1 MDRTD
6 NKPACKYRGE
16 SILHAFSVEGL
27 FSFRGRRN
35 RKAYIVVLLFCEML
49 STFVMLLGD
58 DYVSGKFPCLPN
70 VMDLVVYGLFLI
82 ICLLINL
89 SNAVK
94 RGHDV
99 GISGWITGAII
110 VLGNFARAFGS
121 YYSISIKRGYEL
133 TWSSELL
140 GHSMMFLLF
149 VFCLLLL
156 VFELELLFK
165 SGDKMGNVYG
175 VNPII
180 TQQKD
185 EGYFVMTARNN
196 WFLFIPVVCCILM
209 FTKYNELSDGWLFIL
224 NLLVFFG
231 MMYVTFQIWLFEN
244 GKEVK
249 KFIGTIVY
257 GVCTLIL
264 FPFFNIDLLS
274 VEWQMVYLVA
284 GILVGIYFLTKL
296 YVEKGYVIQ
305 GDSLFNYESETSD
318 YVQKTILSK
327 HIFSV
332 DKRLSRIP
340 YNIVALLVVLVTF
353 ICCYMTKEH
362 LMSPLFAILGVWIE
376 AVLFIK
382 RVNDIGLSG
391 GWLLF
396 VVVLI
401 GCSIVEYLYNE
412 FAIYTLL
419 CLMIVLFL
427 TLSVIPGSCGKN
439 VYGDNPLE

>member
-1 MDRTD
+1 M
-6 NKPACKYRGE
+6 
-16 SILHAFSVEGL
+16 EGL

-35 RKAYIVVLLFCEML
+35 RKAYIVVLLFYGMI
-49 STFVMLLGD
+49 STIVMLLGD
-58 DYVSGKFPCLPN
+58 DYISGKFPCLPN
-70 VMDLVVYGLFLI
+70 VMDLVVYGLLLI

-99 GISGWITGAII
+99 GISGWITGVII
-110 VLGNFARAFGS
+110 ALGNIAHVFFD
-121 YYSISIKRGYEL
+121 YYNLRVKQGYEL
-133 TWSSELL
+133 IWSSELF
-140 GHSMMFLLF
+140 GHSVMFILAMFGFILTF
-149 VFCLLLL
+149 FA
-156 VFELELLFK
+156 FYLLFK
-165 SGDKMGNVYG
+165 SGDKTRNAYG
-175 VNPII
+175 ENPVIL
-180 TQQKD
+180 QQKD
-185 EGYFVMTARNN
+185 KGYLVMTACNN
-196 WFLFIPVVCCILM
+196 WFLFIPEVCCILM
-209 FTKYNELSDGWLFIL
+209 FTKFNRLSDGWLFIL
-224 NLLVFFG
+224 NLLVFLG
-231 MMYVTFQIWLFEN
+231 MVYVTFQIWLFEN

-340 YNIVALLVVLVTF
+340 YSIVALLVVLVTF
-353 ICCYMTKEH
+353 LCCYITKEH

-396 VVVLI
+396 GVVLI

-412 FAIYTLL
+412 FAIFTLL